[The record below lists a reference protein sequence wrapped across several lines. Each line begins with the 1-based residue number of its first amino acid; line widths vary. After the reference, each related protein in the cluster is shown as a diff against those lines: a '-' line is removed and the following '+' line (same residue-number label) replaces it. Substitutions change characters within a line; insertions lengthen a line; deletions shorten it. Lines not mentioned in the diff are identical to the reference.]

1 MKHLFFLT
9 LMTVGFNG
17 FAQQHQVGLR
27 LGDPYGISFKTDF
40 NQQYAAEVILGR
52 GSPNSSQYYR
62 RTFDQHKPLSSAIY
76 DGQQVSGAFSLQ
88 ARLSYEESLNGEFD
102 IVEGDLKGFAGI
114 GLQLR
119 SVSVSYFYH
128 TPNPGDVPL
137 GRVDERIDADFGPE
151 GFIGTSYSFEDLP
164 VVVFAEMGLFMELL
178 NRFGHLKVQGA
189 LGARYRF
196 W

>member
-1 MKHLFFLT
+1 MKYLFFLV
-9 LMTVGFNG
+9 LMIAGYSG

-27 LGDPYGISFKTDF
+27 LGDPYGISLKTAL
-40 NQQYAAEVILGR
+40 NQHYAAEVILGR

-62 RTFDQHKPLSSAIY
+62 RTFEQSKPLSSAIY

-102 IVEGDLKGFAGI
+102 IVEGNLKGFAGI

-119 SVSVSYFYH
+119 SVALSYFYH
-128 TPNPGDVPL
+128 TPNPGDMPL
-137 GRVDERIDADFGPE
+137 GRVDERSDVDFGPE
-151 GFIGTSYSFEDLP
+151 GFIGASYLFQDLP

-178 NRFGHLKVQGA
+178 NRLGHLKVQGA
-189 LGARYRF
+189 LGARYSF
-196 W
+196 